1 MKKVML
7 FYPPGRLYQRGED
20 RSQGNIE
27 NSTATSVR
35 ACNDL
40 GYAAAML
47 QKENFDVFLKDYQTE
62 KLDLD
67 DLIRDFCDFNPE
79 VIFLSTTNSTI
90 FQDLEI
96 VGKLKTYQR
105 ELVVILKGALFF
117 DAEEMMLAQLNL
129 DDITYLVGGESD
141 FIIADL
147 VRYHFSDQGK
157 LDSIK
162 GILYRKNGQWC
173 KTDFKSW
180 YTDLDSLTFPDR
192 SLMNNKL
199 YVRPD
204 TGEPQATIATS
215 RGCPAACIYCLTPLI
230 SGRSIRLRSPHNIF
244 LELKEAFFQHKIRN
258 FFFKSDTF
266 TIDQQWV
273 LELCDYIINSE
284 LSGRIEW
291 VANSRVKPLE
301 KATLAAMKRAGCWL
315 IAFGFESGSPET
327 LKRIKKGTTVEDNLR
342 AAEYAKQVGLK
353 IFGFYL
359 IGLPWEN
366 KAHLQATRELIYKI
380 NADFIETHIA
390 VPYYG
395 TELYTM
401 AKTAGLIDETVL
413 GKDYFNAP
421 TIGTEFLSSKEVA
434 DFKKNLLLSY
444 HLRPGYLCAKLIDG
458 LKRPKIFVN
467 YAKFGIKLLKEN
479 ISLLSGS

>member
-67 DLIRDFCDFNPE
+67 DLIRDYCDFNPE

-157 LDSIK
+157 LDSVK

-180 YTDLDSLTFPDR
+180 HTDLDSLTFPDR

-215 RGCPAACIYCLTPLI
+215 RGCPAACIYCLSPLI

-291 VANSRVKPLE
+291 VANSRVKPLAQE
-301 KATLAAMKRAGCWL
+301 TLAVMKKAGCWL
-315 IAFGFESGSPET
+315 VAFGFESGSPET
-327 LKRIKKGTTVEDNLR
+327 LKRIKKGS
-342 AAEYAKQVGLK
+342 
-353 IFGFYL
+353 
-359 IGLPWEN
+359 
-366 KAHLQATRELIYKI
+366 
-380 NADFIETHIA
+380 
-390 VPYYG
+390 
-395 TELYTM
+395 M
-401 AKTAGLIDETVL
+401 
-413 GKDYFNAP
+413 
-421 TIGTEFLSSKEVA
+421 
-434 DFKKNLLLSY
+434 
-444 HLRPGYLCAKLIDG
+444 
-458 LKRPKIFVN
+458 
-467 YAKFGIKLLKEN
+467 
-479 ISLLSGS
+479 